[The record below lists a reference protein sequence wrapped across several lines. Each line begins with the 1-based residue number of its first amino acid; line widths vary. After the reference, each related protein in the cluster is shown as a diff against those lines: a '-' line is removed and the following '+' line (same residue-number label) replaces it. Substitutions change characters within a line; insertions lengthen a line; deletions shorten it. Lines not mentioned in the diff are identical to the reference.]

1 MKNAFNR
8 KKRSEIV
15 FTIDDEI
22 SPVELLA
29 FKHLLLY
36 VCLFTLFTVD
46 YNSSNIHELKST
58 QFTF

>member
-15 FTIDDEI
+15 FTINDEI

-46 YNSSNIHELKST
+46 YNSSNIH
-58 QFTF
+58 